1 MNSQSIIRL
10 GGIAAIIC
18 VVFYVASIGLW
29 MGAGTPSSPPLAT
42 VAYMASQAI
51 FFVTLYALYLI
62 HREEAP
68 ALILVGVLV
77 LGISIAASFFV
88 DPTDVTNPVVI
99 LLTIGYGIGGLILGW
114 LAYRSPRLNK
124 GIGSAAMLT
133 GAFSLI
139 MAPFMLAGSADLVGM
154 LNLLVSLPYLV
165 WLGWLGWHL
174 LRQGATAVQSA

>member
-1 MNSQSIIRL
+1 MNTQSIIRL
-10 GGIAAIIC
+10 GGMAAIVC
-18 VVFYVASIGLW
+18 VVLYVASIGFW
-29 MGAGTPSSPPLAT
+29 IGAGTESSPPLAT
-42 VAYMASQAI
+42 AAYMASQAI

-88 DPTDVTNPVVI
+88 DPTDMTNPAV
-99 LLTIGYGIGGLILGW
+99 LFLTIGYGVGGVILGW
-114 LAYRSPRLNK
+114 LAYRSPRLGK

-133 GAFSLI
+133 GAASLI
-139 MAPFMLAGSADLVGM
+139 MVPFMLAGSAELVGL

-174 LRQGATAVQSA
+174 LRHSALTAQPI